1 MVNPS
6 DELSTDLICAAICE
20 TPTEAHLMNGLLRSA
35 GLAPHIADANI
46 VQAHPFL
53 AHAVGGVRVLVPASQ
68 ADAARKVIAEYH
80 AGAFMLEG
88 EESSPETYQPL
99 PSPLFN
105 PDRAVVLS
113 FLLTPAFG
121 AAIQIANNA
130 TLGLAR
136 RPLQW
141 AWFLFLACISAVAI
155 AALHRATP
163 GPFVIFRASLALS
176 LITIVWYVLTGS
188 GQSRMVLKMYG
199 PKYGKRSLLGPAL
212 AAAVAFLALGWAL
225 SEFA

>member
-1 MVNPS
+1 MS
-6 DELSTDLICAAICE
+6 SRAELSADLICAAICE
-20 TPTEAHLMNGLLRSA
+20 TPTEAHLMDGLLRSA
-35 GLAPHIADANI
+35 GLVPHIADANI
-46 VQAHPFL
+46 VQAHPFIT
-53 AHAVGGVRVLVPASQ
+53 HAVGGVRVLVPASQ

-88 EESSPETYQPL
+88 EDSSPETHQTP

-121 AAIQIANNA
+121 AAIHTANNA
-130 TLGLAR
+130 TLGFVR

-141 AWFLFLACISAVAI
+141 AWFLFLANISTVTI
-155 AALHRATP
+155 AALHRANP
-163 GPFVIFRASLALS
+163 GPFVVFRASLALS
-176 LITIVWYVLTGS
+176 LITIVWYVLVGS
-188 GQSRMVLKMYG
+188 EQSRKVLKIYG
-199 PKYGKRSLLGPAL
+199 PKYGRKSLLGPAL
-212 AAAVAFLALGWAL
+212 AAAVASLALGWAL